1 MLSIT
6 ITIADLFE
14 FEGKLPPVERPDDA
28 AIGVMVQRQ
37 FRFLPQPINVQ
48 IEPKAVTISY
58 NEESPTAKA
67 EAARLASRASK
78 RAAEGSYSN
87 AISAWKRALE
97 LQPTLRGARLDLAM
111 VLVEKG
117 DTDGAKNQLIE
128 VLRLNPKDHW
138 ACVVLGNLYVQS
150 ENDLATGERFL
161 RRALDI
167 APNDARALNG
177 LAAIAAKRGQM
188 DEAVRL
194 FEQSSAA
201 NPELPNP
208 HHGLALTY
216 QRIGQLERA
225 EAALDVFFT
234 KTKAQDARSM
244 PVFANARAL
253 YAEVE
258 EALAQKQ
265 HSDAF
270 KAVENLRGEVERL
283 SGYPVRV
290 TEGEF
295 QDKTGAIIQM
305 AWKRGWDHHLI
316 RCRKSYPP
324 HLLTHLMAHE
334 LTHLRLESEAR
345 KIGKNRFFTTTTAT
359 EQAAK
364 DRIQGDIRRIQ
375 RLGYPDDS
383 VHNLVKSL
391 ITGLANFLYN
401 CPLDMLIEAELRVKM
416 PVLHAAQ
423 FESLLLMAVEAWEAT
438 NHPDIRQVTPPLIF
452 RASLAMNGAF
462 ALFLDHLF
470 KGATDV
476 ASRYQKLEAF
486 GLSQRLFQ
494 HWQSRQPHLGPG
506 DEYALV
512 DEFADMLG
520 MRGWFAWQP
529 DSGHHEVMTA
539 PQQEGATNAD
549 LLKKKYPA
557 AVWHLLAVL
566 KRYDKLPVEKVR
578 EIAFE
583 AASVGRN
590 GLDYA
595 SPEPKYTLKS
605 LPDEQFTGLQM
616 MCLMYAGFKRIAPE
630 HDLGMDLNDPFLT
643 ALELFQTGES
653 GA

>member
-1 MLSIT
+1 MLSVT

-14 FEGKLPPVERPDDA
+14 FEGKLPPAERPGDP

-37 FRFLPQPINVQ
+37 FRFLPQPIEVQ
-48 IEPKAVTISY
+48 IGPKEVTISFR
-58 NEESPTAKA
+58 EESPTAKE

-78 RAAEGSYSN
+78 RAAEGHYSK

-97 LQPTLRGARLDLAM
+97 LQPTLRDARLELAM
-111 VLVEKG
+111 ALVERG

-128 VLRLNPKDHW
+128 VLRLNAKDHR
-138 ACVVLGNLYVQS
+138 ACVVLGNLYVQG
-150 ENDLATGERFL
+150 ENDLATGERFF
-161 RRALDI
+161 RRALDSS
-167 APNDARALNG
+167 PNDSWAMNG

-188 DEAVRL
+188 DDAIQM
-194 FEQSSAA
+194 FEKALAA

-216 QRIGQLERA
+216 RRMGQFERA
-225 EAALDVFFT
+225 EATLDVLFT
-234 KTKAQDARSM
+234 ETKAQDVRSV
-244 PVFANARAL
+244 PVFVNGRAL

-258 EALAQKQ
+258 KALAQKQ

-270 KAVENLRGEVERL
+270 KAVENLRADAERL

-290 TEGEF
+290 EEGEF
-295 QDKTGAIIQM
+295 KDTTGATIQM
-305 AWKRGWDHHLI
+305 AWKHGRDHHLI

-324 HLLTHLMAHE
+324 HLLTHLTAHE
-334 LTHLRLESEAR
+334 LTHLRLEFEAR
-345 KIGKNRFFTTTTAT
+345 KVGKNRFFTTTTAT
-359 EQAAK
+359 EQAAME
-364 DRIQGDIRRIQ
+364 RMQGDIRRIQ
-375 RLGYPDDS
+375 RLGYPGDS
-383 VHNLVKSL
+383 VQALVKSL
-391 ITGLANFLYN
+391 FVGLAGCLYN

-423 FESLLLMAVEAWEAT
+423 FESLLLMATEAWDAT
-438 NHPDIRQVTPPLIF
+438 NQRDIRRVTPPLIF
-452 RASLAMNGAF
+452 RASLAMNGAV

-470 KGATDV
+470 RGATDV

-494 HWQSRQPHLGPG
+494 HWQSRRPQLGPG

-520 MRGWFAWQP
+520 VRGWFVWKP
-529 DSGHHEVMTA
+529 DPGSHQVTGS
-539 PQQEGATNAD
+539 PSREGATNAG
-549 LLKKKYPA
+549 LLKQKHPE
-557 AVWHLLAVL
+557 AVRHCLDAL
-566 KRYDKLPVEKVR
+566 KRYDKMPVQKVQDITF
-578 EIAFE
+578 EIA
-583 AASVGRN
+583 VLGHN

-605 LPDEQFTGLQM
+605 LPDEQFTGLHL

-630 HDLGMDLNDPFLT
+630 QDMGMDLNEPFLT
-643 ALELFQTGES
+643 ALELFQK
-653 GA
+653 GASDS